1 MISRKA
7 LVGVLC
13 ACSFTAPVAAQ
24 TIEDLGTS
32 GVQDNGTLQ
41 GTATITTDARFGSGA
56 VHLPAGDGNIVAL
69 TQPVTDLDMTSSY
82 TYMTWFKQDA
92 AGSKGLIILGNCC
105 EGPTAL
111 QQREGYTMTLTLG
124 SEIRYWGGS
133 SVNDW
138 NHNEFTPTTSAIN
151 DGNWHHAAI
160 RVQPDR
166 VDMFFDGA
174 LVSTGT
180 ESNIPTSPSLATAN
194 TSHGTFVPKIGGNG
208 ISNGSTAVTVIDDVR
223 VYGAALSDQ
232 DIVAAMNNT
241 GPLPDRLYYTFDDDS
256 IVESDGTTRILV
268 TKTFADNFPG
278 EVDVT
283 LTCNGG
289 LPLEQ
294 TATIQGGDPDGVR
307 FTVTNI
313 SDGETDCTVTET
325 AGPDG
330 YLPSYNGAP
339 DNCTFENITS
349 GALSCSITNMP
360 EDGSYTVNML
370 WDLEGPG
377 AAPLDDVEVRIICD
391 QDNGG
396 VWEEPGIWV
405 VTDYLDA
412 GESAT
417 VSVDTSNGEA
427 ECWAIQE
434 DLESSGIETFNQCSP
449 DFVSVG
455 EQVSCDITNSLFF
468 EGIPSLDRYGM
479 ALMALLMLGVGFVGF
494 RRFV

>member
-1 MISRKA
+1 
-7 LVGVLC
+7 
-13 ACSFTAPVAAQ
+13 
-24 TIEDLGTS
+24 
-32 GVQDNGTLQ
+32 
-41 GTATITTDARFGSGA
+41 
-56 VHLPAGDGNIVAL
+56 
-69 TQPVTDLDMTSSY
+69 
-82 TYMTWFKQDA
+82 
-92 AGSKGLIILGNCC
+92 
-105 EGPTAL
+105 
-111 QQREGYTMTLTLG
+111 
-124 SEIRYWGGS
+124 
-133 SVNDW
+133 
-138 NHNEFTPTTSAIN
+138 
-151 DGNWHHAAI
+151 
-160 RVQPDR
+160 
-166 VDMFFDGA
+166 
-174 LVSTGT
+174 
-180 ESNIPTSPSLATAN
+180 
-194 TSHGTFVPKIGGNG
+194 
-208 ISNGSTAVTVIDDVR
+208 
-223 VYGAALSDQ
+223 
-232 DIVAAMNNT
+232 MNNT

-256 IVESDGTTRILV
+256 IVESDGITRILV

-313 SDGETDCTVTET
+313 IDGETDCTVTEN

-330 YLPSYNGAP
+330 YIPSYNGGP
-339 DNCTFENITS
+339 DNCTFENIIS

-370 WDLEGPG
+370 WELEGPG
-377 AAPLDDVEVRIICD
+377 AASLDDVEVSIVCD

-417 VSVDTSNGEA
+417 VPVDTSNGDA

-434 DLESSGIETFNQCSP
+434 DLESSGIETSNGCSP
-449 DFVSVG
+449 DSVSVG
-455 EQVSCDITNSLFF
+455 EQVSCEITNSLFF

-494 RRFV
+494 RRFA